1 MKSISELFIKRP
13 VMTVLVSLAFVLA
26 GIYAYRSL
34 PVSDLPA
41 VDYPVIQVSVHFPGM
56 DAAMMA
62 ANVAT
67 PLEKEFLQIS
77 GLELVTSRNMQGQ
90 TSLTLQ
96 FSLERNIDAAAVDV
110 QSAISRA
117 TGKLPKDLP
126 SPPVFQKSDPNSQAI
141 HFMCLRSKTLTKGD
155 LYDYAKNEIAQR
167 VGVLPGVAQAN
178 IYGVPR
184 AIRISLD
191 LQKLESR
198 GLTTDNVTQA
208 IQCGTVTL
216 AAGNLKGDVQTLVL
230 RPEGQLKS
238 PEEYET
244 LIVAYKNGSP
254 VYLKDVGE
262 AVEGLEVDDL
272 RNHFWQRGSDSV
284 AEAATVAVVTTKAAG
299 ANAVAVSRE
308 INRLI
313 PTLKAQ
319 LPGSIELVPM
329 HDRSESIIASIN
341 DVKETIIIAFILV
354 VAVIFLFLGRF
365 VETII
370 PVVALPLSLLITF
383 VVMQL
388 LGYSLD
394 NLSLLALTLA
404 IGFLVDDAIV
414 FLENMVRRMED
425 FHESPME
432 ASVESGREISFTILG
447 MTLSLCVVFIP
458 MVLLPGQMG
467 RVFREFSVTIMVAIF
482 ASGVISL
489 TVTPMMCARMLRP
502 IQHNVRTKL
511 EIFSHQLEHTFLKF
525 YDRTLKCFLNWKF
538 LAILIWVV
546 SLVGTF
552 YAFKALPTTFLPEG
566 DSGVMTGVFIAQE
579 GSSSKEMGQYQDQIE
594 TVLSSHPSV
603 RQFITLTGM
612 SGMMAANQGMIVG
625 FLENGK
631 RPKIQS
637 IVREL
642 SGKFFTIP
650 GMFAAVRPMPNLSVS
665 TGAMSTNQGKYS
677 FVLTAIDTATLYA
690 SAGKLLAEL
699 KKNPGF
705 SSLSSD
711 MFLSN
716 PGMEMRILRQQAA
729 SYGLTAYDLE
739 NALRQNY
746 SENFC
751 AQIKEEMQQYQ
762 VIASARKDQRSNLRD
777 LDKLYLRAS
786 NGELVPLVS
795 LAKTEEKVGP
805 LVINHANNFPSVSIF
820 FDLSPHYTIGEAT
833 AFVEAKAKEI
843 MPLEVRGTFEGEA
856 KTFRE
861 TNRAIIGL
869 LALAILVL
877 YFILGVLYESYVH
890 PLTVLSVLPV
900 AMVGGLLTLL
910 FCRQELSLY
919 GFIGLFMLLGVVL
932 KNGIMMVDFALERQK
947 EGATAREAAH
957 KACMDR
963 FRPIIMTT
971 IATLMG
977 MVPIAAGWGSD
988 GASRMPLGLVIVGG
1002 LVVSQVVTLYIL
1014 PAFFIYFDSFQA
1026 KILDKIPFFAREVR

>member
-1 MKSISELFIKRP
+1 MKSISEPFIKRP
-13 VMTVLVSLAFVLA
+13 VMTVLVSMALILA
-26 GIYAYRSL
+26 GISAYRSL
-34 PVSDLPA
+34 PVSDLPT
-41 VDYPVIQVSVHFPGM
+41 VDYPVIQVSVGFPGM

-67 PLEKEFLQIS
+67 PLEKEFMQIS

-90 TSLTLQ
+90 TSMTLQ
-96 FSLERNIDAAAVDV
+96 FALNKNIDAAAIDV
-110 QSAISRA
+110 QSAITRA
-117 TGKLPKDLP
+117 TGKLPRDLP

-167 VGVLPGVAQAN
+167 VGVLPGVSQAN

-198 GLTTDNVTQA
+198 GLTVDNVVQA
-208 IQCGTVTL
+208 IQQGTVTL
-216 AAGNLKGDVQTLVL
+216 AAGNLKGNARTLVL
-230 RPEGQLKS
+230 QPEGQLKT

-244 LIVAYKNGSP
+244 MVVAYKGDNP

-262 AVEGLEVDDL
+262 AVQGLEVDDL
-272 RNHFWQRGSDSV
+272 KNHFWQRESGTSDS
-284 AEAATVAVVTTKAAG
+284 TVVIATTKAAG
-299 ANAVAVSRE
+299 ANAVAVSRA
-308 INRLI
+308 INDLI
-313 PTLKAQ
+313 PTIEAQ

-329 HDRSESIIASIN
+329 YDRSETIISSID

-354 VAVIFLFLGRF
+354 VLVIFLFLGRLM
-365 VETII
+365 ETII

-383 VVMQL
+383 VVMQFF
-388 LGYSLD
+388 GYSLD

-432 ASVESGREISFTILG
+432 ASIESGSEISFTILA
-447 MTLSLCVVFIP
+447 MTLSLCAVFIP

-467 RVFREFSVTIMVAIF
+467 RVFREFSMTIMVAIF
-482 ASGVISL
+482 ASGIVSL

-502 IQHNVRTKL
+502 IRHDARTKL
-511 EIFSHQLEHTFLKF
+511 ELFSQQLEHGFLKF
-525 YDRTLKCFLNWKF
+525 YSWTLDIFLNYKF
-538 LAILIWVV
+538 FAMLIWAI

-552 YAFKALPTTFLPEG
+552 YVFRALPTTFLPEG
-566 DSGVMTGVFIAQE
+566 DSGILTGIFIAQE
-579 GSSSKEMGQYQDQIE
+579 GTSSNQMRQYQDQVGEI
-594 TVLSSHPSV
+594 LQSHPAV
-603 RQFITLTGM
+603 RQYMTLTGIP
-612 SGMMAANQGMIVG
+612 GMLTSNQGIVVG
-625 FLENGK
+625 FLGSGK
-631 RPKIQS
+631 RPKIQT
-637 IVREL
+637 VVQEL
-642 SGKFFTIP
+642 SGQFFGIP
-650 GMFAAVRPMPNLSVS
+650 GVFAAVRPMPNLSIS
-665 TGAMSTNQGKYS
+665 TGAVSTNQGKYS

-690 SAGKLLAEL
+690 SAGKLLSEL
-699 KKNPGF
+699 RKNPGF

-711 MFLSN
+711 MFLNN
-716 PGMEMRILRQQAA
+716 PGVEMNILRRQAA
-729 SYGLTAYDLE
+729 SYGISAYDLE
-739 NALRQNY
+739 NTLKQNY

-762 VIASARKDQRSNLRD
+762 VIVSAKKDQRSGIED
-777 LDKLYLRAS
+777 LDKLHLRAR
-786 NGELVPLVS
+786 NGELVPFSS
-795 LAKTEEKVGP
+795 LAKTEERIGP
-805 LVINHANNFPSVSIF
+805 LVINHTNNFPSVSIF
-820 FDLSPHYTIGEAT
+820 FDLSPYYTISEAAT
-833 AFVEAKAKEI
+833 FIETKAKEV
-843 MPLEVRGTFEGEA
+843 MPLGVNGAFEGEA

-861 TNRAIIGL
+861 TNQAIIGL
-869 LALAILVL
+869 LILAILVL

-910 FCRQELSLY
+910 FCHQELSLY
-919 GFIGLFMLLGVVL
+919 GFIGLFMLLGIVM
-932 KNGIMMVDFALERQK
+932 KNGIMMIDFALERQK

-977 MVPIAAGWGSD
+977 MVPIAAGWGAD

-1014 PAFFIYFDSFQA
+1014 PAFFIYFDAFQA
-1026 KILDKIPFFAREVR
+1026 KVLDRIPFFAREAR